1 MDESRRHAEAW
12 AAEWRLRKRNRTIV
26 TIIVVLIVAIVAI
39 GAVGYFST
47 RISRSTYSSAE
58 EMKAAVQGRY
68 AIESSYTDLII
79 EDDEITLTYLAYSH
93 YNRDYAERYGY
104 DADEDNVLTDHVVK
118 WDYKHGV
125 LKTEWMDDLIIDK
138 DGNIHRGK
146 YTVLYKTDRPRPEPI
161 DPATLEHPE
170 GDPEYV
176 TPEETYD
183 EAENR
188 VEEIEEATEAA
199 AAFAESKGAAT
210 ETTGEAA
217 SESAEAAGEAA
228 EAAGEAAESTAE

>member
-12 AAEWRLRKRNRTIV
+12 ATEWRLRKRNRRIV
-26 TIIVVLIVAIVAI
+26 TIVVAVVVAIVVI
-39 GAVGYFST
+39 GTIGYLSN

-79 EDDEITLTYLAYSH
+79 EGDEVTLTYLAYSH

-104 DADEDNVLTDHVVK
+104 DADKDSVLTDHIVK

-170 GDPEYV
+170 GDPEY
-176 TPEETYD
+176 TNPDETYD
-183 EAENR
+183 DPEVRAD
-188 VEEIEEATEAA
+188 EIEEATEAA
-199 AAFAESKGAAT
+199 AAFAESKGAA
-210 ETTGEAA
+210 
-217 SESAEAAGEAA
+217 AEAAGEDA
-228 EAAGEAAESTAE
+228 EASAESNAE

>member
-12 AAEWRLRKRNRTIV
+12 AAEWRLRKRNRRIV
-26 TIIVVLIVAIVAI
+26 IVVVAALVLIAAIS
-39 GAVGYFST
+39 AVGYIST
-47 RISRSTYSSAE
+47 YISRSTYASAE

-79 EDDEITLTYLAYSH
+79 EGDEVTLTYLSYSH

-104 DADEDNVLTDHVVK
+104 DSEKDSVYTDHIVK

-138 DGNIHRGK
+138 DGNIHKGK

-176 TPEETYD
+176 FPYETEE
-183 EAENR
+183 E
-188 VEEIEEATEAA
+188 VEERADSIEEATEAA
-199 AAFAESKGAAT
+199 AEKEKKKGA
-210 ETTGEAA
+210 
-217 SESAEAAGEAA
+217 AA
-228 EAAGEAAESTAE
+228 EAAGEEAEAATDSTSE

>member
-1 MDESRRHAEAW
+1 MDESRRHAQAW
-12 AAEWRLRKRNRTIV
+12 AEEWRLRKRNRRIV
-26 TIIVVLIVAIVAI
+26 TIVVAVIAVIVVFGVI
-39 GAVGYFST
+39 GYMSNYIPRMKFNSE
-47 RISRSTYSSAE
+47 E

-79 EDDEITLTYLAYSH
+79 EGDEVTLTYLAYSH

-104 DADEDNVLTDHVVK
+104 DADKDNVLTDHIVK

-146 YTVLYKTDRPRPEPI
+146 YTTLYKTTRPRPEPI

-170 GDPEYV
+170 GDPEY
-176 TPEETYD
+176 TNSYDTYD
-183 EAENR
+183 DLEDR
-188 VEEIEEATEAA
+188 TDEIEAATDAAAAYAESKGAAAEAAGEDAEAAGEATEAA
-199 AAFAESKGAAT
+199 ADSTT
-210 ETTGEAA
+210 E
-217 SESAEAAGEAA
+217 
-228 EAAGEAAESTAE
+228 